1 MSYEIYKF
9 NQPSKMD
16 WFIGVHRIN
25 EEIKITP
32 LCKDIPRVIEHFS
45 EDNLDV
51 IPQLTN
57 VSLFEDLIMKFESL
71 ETAKETHPEYFL

>member
-9 NQPSKMD
+9 NQPSKD

-25 EEIKITP
+25 EEEMVITP
-32 LCKDIPRVIEHFS
+32 LCKDVPRVIEHFS

-51 IPQLTN
+51 ISQLTN
-57 VSLFEDLIMKFESL
+57 VSLFEDLIMKFETL
-71 ETAKETHPEYFL
+71 ETVKETHPEYFL

>member
-9 NQPSKMD
+9 NQHSKD

-25 EEIKITP
+25 EEIKITL
-32 LCKDIPRVIEHFS
+32 LCKDILEVIRHFS

-57 VSLFEDLIMKFESL
+57 VNILEGLIMKFESL